1 MHSLN
6 LLKIDLSVDSNIK
19 EGKTEGRKKGRRGGG
34 KKRER
39 KERREKGRKERRREI
54 KDAECYG
61 PIRPKLRI
69 SHCLLEAFVT
79 SGGTFCQL

>member
-19 EGKTEGRKKGRRGGG
+19 EGKTEGRKKGRRG
-34 KKRER
+34 E
-39 KERREKGRKERRREI
+39 ERREKGRKERRREI